1 METIKFGKYVEL
13 AYEIF
18 AVDKGGE
25 NSVFKFTAE
34 HPDGFVFG
42 MDQSMLEE
50 FANRINNLEQGA
62 EFDFTLTPDEAFG
75 PKNPDMVLE
84 LDKSVFNVNGEFDA
98 EKVREGVMLPMLTQD
113 GHRVDGLV
121 TKVGPDTVIMDFNH
135 QLAGSSVRYKGK
147 VITVRD
153 ATPDEVN
160 PKQHACSGH
169 CGGCDGGCGGDE
181 GCSGSCDSCGK

>member
-62 EFDFTLTPDEAFG
+62 EFDSTA
-75 PKNPDMVLE
+75 
-84 LDKSVFNVNGEFDA
+84 
-98 EKVREGVMLPMLTQD
+98 
-113 GHRVDGLV
+113 
-121 TKVGPDTVIMDFNH
+121 
-135 QLAGSSVRYKGK
+135 
-147 VITVRD
+147 
-153 ATPDEVN
+153 
-160 PKQHACSGH
+160 
-169 CGGCDGGCGGDE
+169 
-181 GCSGSCDSCGK
+181 

>member
-1 METIKFGKYVEL
+1 M
-13 AYEIF
+13 
-18 AVDKGGE
+18 
-25 NSVFKFTAE
+25 
-34 HPDGFVFG
+34 
-42 MDQSMLEE
+42 
-50 FANRINNLEQGA
+50 
-62 EFDFTLTPDEAFG
+62 
-75 PKNPDMVLE
+75 
-84 LDKSVFNVNGEFDA
+84 NGEFDA

-153 ATPDEVN
+153 ATPDELN

>member
-1 METIKFGKYVEL
+1 MDTIKFGKYVEL

-34 HPDGFVFG
+34 HPDGFVYG

-84 LDKSVFNVNGEFDA
+84 LDKSVFNVDGKFDA
-98 EKVREGVMLPMLTQD
+98 DKVREGVMLPMLTQE

-121 TKVGPDTVIMDFNH
+121 TKVGADTVTMDFNH
-135 QLAGSSVRYKGK
+135 QLAGCSVRYKGK
-147 VITVRD
+147 VVTVRD
-153 ATPDEVN
+153 ATPDELN
-160 PKQHACSGH
+160 PKQHSCSGH
-169 CGGCDGGCGGDE
+169 CGGCDGCGGEDGCG
-181 GCSGSCDSCGK
+181 SCGK